1 MWMFW
6 LQFCAVRGSE
16 AGAAIF
22 VEDSLCEADE
32 IVMVCVDVGQ
42 LDVNQQ
48 HHLQRHTDVS
58 IYEDTAGQL

>member
-16 AGAAIF
+16 TGAAIF

-32 IVMVCVDVGQ
+32 IIMVCVDVGQ

-48 HHLQRHTDVS
+48 HHLQRHTEVS
-58 IYEDTAGQL
+58 IYVDTAGQL